1 MLTKRAKLIIIVVQ
15 IVLQITI
22 NKGGK
27 MKVKDLIKELKE
39 VPNQNARVDLM
50 IPADLGHDTID
61 DFCTSEFYVDS
72 IHAQHQDEVEYI
84 EIYSIKELG
93 E

>member
-1 MLTKRAKLIIIVVQ
+1 M
-15 IVLQITI
+15 
-22 NKGGK
+22 
-27 MKVKDLIKELKE
+27 
-39 VPNQNARVDLM
+39 PNQNARVDLM

-84 EIYSIKELG
+84 EIYSLKELG